1 MDGTGKI
8 TPPCWHIHA
17 NDSSL
22 TLPLPRKRL
31 SGCACHSPLAHFY
44 IHHTE
49 SSIHEIHPFT
59 SITHLASQK
68 TLVQEGESS
77 IMIQFLFR
85 QSVASATPQAMSQ
98 PQLKKSTQWT
108 NRLGSLVDEEKAT
121 PDQSAISL
129 VNHGVETALRL
140 EGPYFTAAN
149 PELYKTVICFV
160 AGTGVS
166 GAIAIAAAFDAQ
178 KAKPRSKLN
187 PSSLEEE
194 AACRVSEESTSS
206 WNRCIVVWTVRE
218 KEYINIPSFNGK
230 NSLHIL
236 SCYEC

>member
-1 MDGTGKI
+1 LYAD
-8 TPPCWHIHA
+8 
-17 NDSSL
+17 NDSL

-44 IHHTE
+44 IHHNE
-49 SSIHEIHPFT
+49 SSVHEIHPFT

-85 QSVASATPQAMSQ
+85 KSVSSDALQALSQ
-98 PQLKKSTQWT
+98 PALKKSTQWT
-108 NRLGSLVDEEKAT
+108 NKLGALVDEEKIM
-121 PDQSAISL
+121 PDQSTKAL

-140 EGPYFTAAN
+140 EGPYFTAAT

-166 GAIAIAAAFDAQ
+166 GAIAIAAAFNAQ
-178 KAKPRSKLN
+178 RSKPRSNLKAPL
-187 PSSLEEE
+187 PPTE
-194 AACRVSEESTSS
+194 AGCTISNDP
-206 WNRCIVVWTVRE
+206 NRYWDRCVVIWTVRE
-218 KEYINIPSFNGK
+218 KEHIDIPVIFSGK
-230 NSLHIL
+230 HLEQFRM
-236 SCYEC
+236 SC